1 MSCTAGL
8 AGAVTTPH
16 AWQKLASL
24 SFGYKQE
31 PQRRAGF
38 PGRKTWKENRENLET
53 ESCVMTKRAQS
64 EKGKAERFRR
74 LSCRARDDRLQQPEG
89 EPTKTVLDASRELP
103 G

>member
-38 PGRKTWKENRENLET
+38 PGRKTWKENRENLENT
-53 ESCVMTKRAQS
+53 AVS
-64 EKGKAERFRR
+64 
-74 LSCRARDDRLQQPEG
+74 P
-89 EPTKTVLDASRELP
+89 
-103 G
+103 